1 MTQATATATATALSL
16 QLDEIF
22 NTKPAFAAG
31 ANIPLTQQAVSAPD
45 FLDLDDLDSMIADVA
60 IRKADAIKIK
70 HARKLLASEHA
81 QLDAPSRQHL
91 EKMIWD
97 FEVTREWLPVASTL
111 LVDEITCGT
120 CLKHYHI
127 TEGVYQRQIAR
138 SNSKIDRL
146 IKVKDLL
153 ANQDLPK
160 EITYRYSSVALCL
173 DCACKEGWDL

>member
-1 MTQATATATATALSL
+1 MTQAITTAIPLSL
-16 QLDEIF
+16 QLDEMF

-31 ANIPLTQQAVSAPD
+31 ANIPLTQQAAPD
-45 FLDLDDLDSMIADVA
+45 LLDLDDLDSMIADVA
-60 IRKADAIKIK
+60 IRKADAVKIK

-111 LVDEITCGT
+111 LVDEITCDT
-120 CLKHYHI
+120 CRKHYHI

-146 IKVKDLL
+146 IKVKDLE
-153 ANQDLPK
+153 ANRDLPK